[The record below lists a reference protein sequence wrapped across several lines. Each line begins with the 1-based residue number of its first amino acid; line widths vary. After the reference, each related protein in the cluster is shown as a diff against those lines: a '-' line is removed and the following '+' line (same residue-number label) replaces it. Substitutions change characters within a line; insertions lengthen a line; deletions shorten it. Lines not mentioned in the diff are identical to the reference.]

1 MRERKVSFSCLPI
14 LERSVLFGSGGVFL
28 LLNVLIEAKS
38 LGRRLLDRWLSC
50 RVVSVVVGLPVLLE
64 LILGPIQIP
73 RRIRHLTLRKCDS
86 NPLSILDSSRGRAE
100 WPQGRGMVCL
110 SIK

>member
-1 MRERKVSFSCLPI
+1 MSFSCLPI

-38 LGRRLLDRWLSC
+38 LGRRLLDRSFM
-50 RVVSVVVGLPVLLE
+50 VVSVVVGLPVLLE

-86 NPLSILDSSRGRAE
+86 NPLSILDSSRGRTE